1 MENKYTEKIDQFLDG
16 ELSAEEHSDF
26 ERTIEQDAALENEVM
41 KNIVLREAIAVGWQ
55 DQMRS
60 NIKQWRAEPKVE
72 VEAPVAETTTKV
84 RQLKSTRSTRTWMR
98 PLAIAASFLLLISVG
113 TFLYM
118 PSQYSSDAIASR
130 YYTDDASWR
139 SGTKSGDSEDP
150 IDAGITAY
158 EAGNYEQAAN
168 TFSNFPDNDK
178 AIYGLAQSQYQ
189 LGNYEAAISN
199 FKKVIARENPNY
211 IENAEWYL
219 LLTYL
224 KSEQTGREFEVL
236 LEKVISD
243 GGFYAEKAEGMKKR
257 LASFWRR

>member
-16 ELSAEEHSDF
+16 ELSAKEHNDF
-26 ERTIEQDAALENEVM
+26 ERAIEQDATLESEVM

-55 DQMRS
+55 DQMRN
-60 NIKQWRAEPKVE
+60 NIQQWRTEPKVE
-72 VEAPVAETTTKV
+72 VEAPAEETTTTI
-84 RQLKSTRSTRTWMR
+84 RQLKPTRSTRSWMR

-118 PSQYSSDAIASR
+118 PSQYSNDAIASR

-150 IDAGITAY
+150 VDAGIAAY
-158 EAGNYEQAAN
+158 EVGNYEEAAN

-189 LGNYEAAISN
+189 LNNYEVAISN
-199 FKKVIARENPNY
+199 FRRVLDRANPNY
-211 IENAEWYL
+211 TENAEWYL

-224 KSEQTGREFEVL
+224 KSEQTGNEFEVL
-236 LEKVISD
+236 LEKIIGD
-243 GGFYAEKAEGMKKR
+243 DGFYAEEAEEMKKR
-257 LASFWRR
+257 LESFWRR

>member
-1 MENKYTEKIDQFLDG
+1 MESCLRKSIATSS
-16 ELSAEEHSDF
+16 EL
-26 ERTIEQDAALENEVM
+26 

-60 NIKQWRAEPKVE
+60 NIKQWRTEPKVE
-72 VEAPVAETTTKV
+72 VESPAEETVAKV

-168 TFSNFPDNDK
+168 PFSNFSDNDK

-199 FKKVIARENPNY
+199 FQKVIARENPNY
-211 IENAEWYL
+211 TENAEWYL
-219 LLTYL
+219 LLAYL
-224 KSEQTGREFEVL
+224 KNGQTGSEFEAL
-236 LEKVISD
+236 LEKIIND
-243 GGFYAEKAEGMKKR
+243 GGFYAEEARGVKR
-257 LASFWRR
+257 RLESFWRK